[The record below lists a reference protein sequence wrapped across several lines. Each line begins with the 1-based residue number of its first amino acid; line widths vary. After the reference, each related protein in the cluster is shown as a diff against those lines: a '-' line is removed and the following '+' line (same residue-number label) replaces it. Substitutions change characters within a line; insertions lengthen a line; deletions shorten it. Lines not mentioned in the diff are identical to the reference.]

1 MRRTRKSAQVH
12 KDLLKRGVPTA
23 YHVVK
28 DITHYGICREGFA
41 EATKI
46 EIDWLEMHLKASPST
61 PKIDK

>member
-28 DITHYGICREGFA
+28 DITHYGIYREGFA
-41 EATKI
+41 EATKVEI
-46 EIDWLEMHLKASPST
+46 EWFDKYLKASPST
-61 PKIDK
+61 PKTDK